1 MLRKQQRKE
10 GREEGGEK
18 KEKEKKERK
27 ERKGVEKSKAI
38 WIRPSVNVCASVLLR
53 KQHVCLAYMYV

>member
-1 MLRKQQRKE
+1 MNAEKTRKE

-38 WIRPSVNVCASVLLR
+38 WIRPFVNVCA
-53 KQHVCLAYMYV
+53 

>member
-1 MLRKQQRKE
+1 MNAEKTRKE

>member
-1 MLRKQQRKE
+1 MKLMNAKKTTKK
-10 GREEGGEK
+10 GRERGGRRE
-18 KEKEKKERK
+18 ERK

-38 WIRPSVNVCASVLLR
+38 WIRPFVNVCAQVLLR